1 MAQRMSFDYGLEKTT
16 ACFKRKYRWLM
27 KIPGVSDEPIG
38 ALPPNKS
45 ARPSLAFKSMEAQH
59 LHETIFFPGKPD
71 WKPVTLTLFDI
82 KKNKHPVMEWIKLMY
97 EVDQSSVKFK
107 YATDGFKKEG
117 KLELY
122 DGCGEIIER
131 WIFENMYIENADF
144 GELDYSDSSVDYV
157 DLTIR
162 YDRAYWEQ
170 V

>member
-27 KIPGVSDEPIG
+27 KIPDVSDEPIG

-144 GELDYSDSSVDYV
+144 GELDYSDSSVVYV

-170 V
+170 I